1 MLSSECSVGHFPL
14 TDATDHLDK
23 GCESREQV
31 SVREVDENAKLEPVL
46 LKRKKKIS
54 FPFFLCLSCIMMSLL
69 RNLSYSYHLQFV
81 SNLGCK
87 DE

>member
-46 LKRKKKIS
+46 LKRKKNLFS
-54 FPFFLCLSCIMMSLL
+54 FFPLPQLYYDGFAEKSIL
-69 RNLSYSYHLQFV
+69 
-81 SNLGCK
+81 
-87 DE
+87 